1 MMCWRLA
8 RTKASLRTIRN
19 KRCRG
24 CVADRAHAS
33 HQLQWTAGVWWCG
46 LCGRF
51 ATNKPQRLLES
62 CPGAPFSDFARR
74 CLRAF
79 RSGHVVPGRGYL
91 KDLAWHLETDV
102 GRVFCEMAV
111 EAAFQRWFA
120 NGGAAGI
127 HPVCF
132 RQVGGVSGS
141 EEVALRA
148 RSFAGLYRGQSG
160 VFRSAL
166 KMAPGYLRLAAC
178 GYAPLPPQPR
188 TRPIDGARSA
198 ASRRQMVVGIG
209 ALLGGSSVGPCRIC
223 AGPTVCICRACRQRR
238 CLRCT
243 KDRRHCCG
251 QSAI

>member
-8 RTKASLRTIRN
+8 RTKATLRTIRN

-51 ATNKPQRLLES
+51 ATNKPQRLLDR
-62 CPGAPFSDFARR
+62 CPGAPLSDSARR
-74 CLRAF
+74 YLRAF
-79 RSGHVVPGRGYL
+79 RSGQVVLGRGYL
-91 KDLAWHLETDV
+91 KELAWHLETDV

-111 EAAFQRWFA
+111 EATFQRWFA
-120 NGGAAGI
+120 NGGGAGI
-127 HPVCF
+127 YPVSI
-132 RQVGGVSGS
+132 RQVGGASAS
-141 EEVALRA
+141 EEVAVRS
-148 RSFAGLYRGQSG
+148 RSFAGVHRGQSG

-166 KMAPGYLRLAAC
+166 KMALGYLRLAAC
-178 GYAPLPPQPR
+178 GYAPLSPQPR
-188 TRPIDGARSA
+188 PRPIDGARA
-198 ASRRQMVVGIG
+198 AGSRRQMVVGIG

-223 AGPTVCICRACRQRR
+223 VGLTVCICRACRQRR